1 MKYCGNCGNPVPDG
15 DEYCSFCGSKVGME
29 EPVFAHEYA
38 TQTEQSDSL
47 TNHNRFCQNCGSPME
62 PGDDFCTECGARYGT
77 SSSPAKERVSTKM
90 PKKRKLVYIVMF
102 VVLVILVGAG
112 TILGVVLSEQNPGTS
127 SHDLSSQS
135 SILDQSTSSESVMSG
150 MEPSPSPEASNL
162 KDDSFQD
169 VVDQAIS
176 DGDYPTA
183 IHLLEYWQEQEPDDP
198 TISEQLEETRE
209 SYQNE
214 VIAQTNSLIQQG
226 DQEGAV
232 SLLTEAKEILGNSQE
247 IDLVLNALEINKV
260 SVNSSNAV
268 DKREQ
273 PPRKDGCSLFH
284 VNAGLRRKKMERR
297 LQEKQIPIGLL
308 SKQVVLQVE
317 EAAQFSG
324 GGIRY
329 KVKESVSEDALVLK
343 DVQVCK
349 RDSRKLVRHSGS
361 TISYKRLKST
371 ALSIFR
377 SRCSFGT
384 RLSIPTISTT
394 SRSIFPRFSIFLTTT
409 SIISYTC
416 EKAQLSLD
424 FFDRLDYITIKET
437 GVKYFFLTSQF
448 FVMFF
453 THSPV
458 AVTS

>member
-102 VVLVILVGAG
+102 VVLVILIGSG
-112 TILGVVLSEQNPGTS
+112 TILGVVLSKQNPGTS

-135 SILDQSTSSESVMSG
+135 SILDQSTSSESVISG
-150 MEPSPSPEASNL
+150 MEPSPSPETSNL

-198 TISEQLEETRE
+198 SISEQLEETRE

-214 VIAQTNSLIQQG
+214 VIVQANSMIQQG
-226 DQEGAV
+226 DQEGAI
-232 SLLTEAKEILGNSQE
+232 SLLTEAKGLLGNSQE

-349 RDSRKLVRHSGS
+349 RDSRKLVRHSG
-361 TISYKRLKST
+361 
-371 ALSIFR
+371 
-377 SRCSFGT
+377 
-384 RLSIPTISTT
+384 T
-394 SRSIFPRFSIFLTTT
+394 SPGCVGL
-409 SIISYTC
+409 
-416 EKAQLSLD
+416 
-424 FFDRLDYITIKET
+424 
-437 GVKYFFLTSQF
+437 
-448 FVMFF
+448 
-453 THSPV
+453 
-458 AVTS
+458 